1 MTQILAKVN
10 KWVMIALMLAGVVF
24 TVLVFATD
32 IPEDAQAL
40 GDGGKSV
47 EMVALDTPVGIVLT
61 YAYIV
66 LILGVVAVLFGIVRD
81 IKVNPKGIQRKLI
94 IVAGI
99 AVVVLLAYF
108 VAPGTPLVNYLGEAP
123 TAGEL
128 KLTDTIIYLTY
139 FTMIA
144 AVGAIIFGAVYDKIK
159 K

>member
-1 MTQILAKVN
+1 
-10 KWVMIALMLAGVVF
+10 MIALMLAGVVF
-24 TVLVFATD
+24 TVLVFATE
-32 IPEDAQAL
+32 IPDDAQVL
-40 GDGGKSV
+40 SSEIQNGEGV
-47 EMVALDTPVGIVLT
+47 EDIQKAAEVIALDTPVGLILS

-66 LILGVVAVLFGIVRD
+66 LVLGIVAVVFGIIRD
-81 IKVNPKGIQRKLI
+81 IKVNPKGIGKKLI

-99 AVVVLLAYF
+99 AVVVAVIAVL
-108 VAPGTPLVNYLGEAP
+108 APGNPLVNYIGEAP
-123 TAGEL
+123 TYGEL